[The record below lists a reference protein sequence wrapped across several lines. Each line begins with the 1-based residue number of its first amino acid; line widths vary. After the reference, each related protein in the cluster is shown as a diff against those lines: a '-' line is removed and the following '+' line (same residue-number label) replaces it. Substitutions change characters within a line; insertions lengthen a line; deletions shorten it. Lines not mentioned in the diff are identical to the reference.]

1 MGKES
6 RKFRKIPGKTFD
18 NRTRFE
24 RFSHSTT
31 LCMWHECIT
40 RRTTSFNLKNNQY
53 LFSFTLNSLWRK
65 INVEIF
71 LKLWENYYFI
81 FNFNRILKFKNLWSH
96 FMSVT
101 STKWILP
108 PGLQDYFH
116 ESQTS
121 RKSHLEYFSCRL
133 TPIKIHFRDHV
144 KPPRNKCRPPR
155 KMLSQRAD
163 FIFMSVYPVMK
174 IVSFPWASSTTKI
187 MPFSWVRATG
197 RNTHI
202 KHLILFQH
210 K

>member
-1 MGKES
+1 MWRPTLTKIHS
-6 RKFRKIPGKTFD
+6 RIKLHENTILVRV
-18 NRTRFE
+18 NRQDP
-24 RFSHSTT
+24 FS
-31 LCMWHECIT
+31 
-40 RRTTSFNLKNNQY
+40 
-53 LFSFTLNSLWRK
+53 WR
-65 INVEIF
+65 
-71 LKLWENYYFI
+71 
-81 FNFNRILKFKNLWSH
+81 H

-163 FIFMSVYPVMK
+163 FIFMSVHPVMK